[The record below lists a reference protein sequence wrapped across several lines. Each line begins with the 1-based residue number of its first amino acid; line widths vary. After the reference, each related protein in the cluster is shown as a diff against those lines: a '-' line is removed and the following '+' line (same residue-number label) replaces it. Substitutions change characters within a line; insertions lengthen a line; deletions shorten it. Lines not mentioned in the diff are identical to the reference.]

1 MITTDSLFEWAYIF
15 GIKVVFKNL
24 KGLHPGPLGLA
35 DAEKKIIEL
44 DQSLKDSPRQLKAIL
59 AEEIGHILY
68 PPRPGHIRYHSR
80 GFWQSEDCGSIQ
92 QTVAQDERKAL
103 DWATN
108 VIMPNVEFSRI
119 VKDGNLSLGELAEHY
134 EVDPLFAKH
143 KVSYYRRKER
153 MSGRR
158 VKWKELIRRD

>member
-1 MITTDSLFEWAYIF
+1 MITTDRLFEWASIF

-35 DAEKKIIEL
+35 DAENKTIEL
-44 DQSLKDSPRQLKAIL
+44 DRSLIDSPHQLKAIL

-80 GFWQSEDCGSIQ
+80 GFWQRADCESIR

-103 DWATN
+103 DWATG
-108 VIMPNVEFSRI
+108 VLMPDVEFNRI
-119 VKDGNLSLGELAEHY
+119 METGDMSLGEIAERY

-143 KVSYYRRKER
+143 KINYYRRKER
-153 MSGRR
+153 ISGRKI
-158 VKWKELIRRD
+158 KWRNVIRRG